1 MNQGYITLTIALP
14 AMSVKK
20 RLHLH
25 CTSQKVEVRDF
36 VASDR
41 NSPDNEGN

>member
-20 RLHLH
+20 RLH
-25 CTSQKVEVRDF
+25 CTSQKVEVGDF